1 MQTKPNALGVCTCT
15 KLPHTHYNGRE
26 GYTVVT
32 RTKVIEVA
40 SYEEGRAL
48 MQTISGLAVLYYHQ
62 KPIKG
67 IVSERGNLMHL
78 SNNAP
83 TAQEVYAKAVGQ
95 YLGYY
100 TFSKPDKYVFK
111 AKRGYVVVN
120 AKAEPIAAFK
130 NTIQFF
136 RYWKYAN

>member
-1 MQTKPNALGVCTCT
+1 MQTNLTASVVCHCT
-15 KLPHTHYNGRE
+15 KLPHIHYNGYE

-32 RTKVIEVA
+32 KHKVIQVA

-48 MQTISGLAVLYYHQ
+48 MQTISGIAVLYYHQ
-62 KPIKG
+62 KPING

-78 SNNAP
+78 SNNPP
-83 TAQEVYAKAVGQ
+83 TAEEVYAKAVGQ